1 MSDLDVLWEPV
12 HIGPATAPNRI
23 AVPAHQTHFPM
34 EADDLIGARYIA
46 YMEARAR
53 GGAGLLV
60 VEAGAVHP
68 SAARDGLINAYRP
81 EIVPGM
87 RRLGEAI
94 HRHESLLFAQLSHMG
109 NQDPGTSVLDEWHP
123 LVAPSPIPS
132 VVYGRIPKALAA
144 EEIAS
149 IVAGYGQTAANARE
163 AGLDGAEISAGHGYL
178 VCQFLSPLTNRR
190 TDEYGGSLEN
200 RCRFAVEAAEEVR
213 RCAGED
219 FALGI
224 RLSFDEG
231 LGDAGLTPEESE
243 GIVRLLDG
251 TGLFDYFSITGG
263 NYHTAHE
270 WVPGMAS
277 GYDGNFVPDAERA
290 KGAVGSGAPVVVAS
304 AIRTVERAAEIV
316 GGGQADLVGM
326 ARAHIADPDLVAKAR
341 AGRGGEIRRCV
352 GANQGCLRR
361 LFEHGMIT
369 CTVNPAAG
377 RERTLGGT
385 GPPAERRRVAV
396 VGGGPAGMKLAETA
410 AERGHQ
416 VVLLERAGVLG
427 GQLLLAG
434 RLPGREN
441 WLELAASLERS
452 IGRLGVDVRL
462 GTVATAEVLAGI
474 GADEVVLATG
484 SRFDLSGYSIS
495 SPGRDTIPGIER
507 DGVIAPD
514 QAIAD
519 PEGCGDRVVIFDDNG
534 DHVPLSL
541 ALLLAEPGR
550 SVEVVSSQLFAGSR
564 LVVTGDLPWLL
575 PKLASAGV
583 PVTSQFSLDG
593 MDADSVAVSSIWG
606 GGPRRI
612 PADTVILSMMRVA
625 EDSLV
630 AELAGSGMAVTRLG
644 DCLAPRE
651 VDDATYEAVLL
662 GRTIGVESGAPA

>member
-1 MSDLDVLWEPV
+1 MSDLSALWEPIR
-12 HIGPATAPNRI
+12 IGPVTAPNRI

-34 EADDLIGARYIA
+34 EEGDLIGDRYIA

-60 VEAGAVHP
+60 IEAGAVHP

-87 RRLGEAI
+87 RGLGEAV
-94 HRHESLLFAQLSHMG
+94 HRHGSLLFAQLSHMG

-123 LVAPSPIPS
+123 LVAPSAIPS
-132 VVYGRIPKALAA
+132 VVYGRVPKALTA
-144 EEIAS
+144 EEIAG
-149 IVAGYGQTAANARE
+149 IVAGYGQTAANAAE

-190 TDEYGGSLEN
+190 TDEYGGGLEN

-213 RCAGED
+213 RRAGED

-231 LGDAGLTPEESE
+231 LGDAGLTPEDSE
-243 GIVRLLDG
+243 DIVRHLDS

-263 NYHTAHE
+263 NYHTSHE
-270 WVPGMAS
+270 WIPAMAS

-290 KGAVGSGAPVVVAS
+290 KAAISSSAPVLVAS

-316 GGGQADLVGM
+316 GRGQADLVGM

-341 AGRGGEIRRCV
+341 DGRSDEVRRCV
-352 GANQGCLRR
+352 GANQGCMRR

-369 CTVNPAAG
+369 CTVNPVAG
-377 RERTLGGT
+377 RERTLGRDE
-385 GPPAERRRVAV
+385 PPAERRRVAV
-396 VGGGPAGMKLAETA
+396 IGGGPAGMKLAETA
-410 AERGHQ
+410 AERGHE
-416 VVLLERAGVLG
+416 VVLLERGASLG

-441 WLELAASLERS
+441 WMDLAQDLERS
-452 IGRLGVDVRL
+452 IQRLGVQVRL
-462 GTVATAEVLAGI
+462 RTEGTADAVAAI
-474 GADEVVLATG
+474 QADQVFLATG
-484 SRFDLSGYSIS
+484 SCFDNSGYSIG
-495 SPGRDTIPGIER
+495 SPGRDTIPGIDRE
-507 DGVIAPD
+507 GVIGPD
-514 QAIAD
+514 EAITD
-519 PEGCGDRVVIFDDNG
+519 PDSCGNRIVIFDDNG
-534 DHVPLSL
+534 DHLPLSL
-541 ALLLAEPGR
+541 ALMLSARGR

-564 LVVTGDLPWLL
+564 LIVTGDLPWLL
-575 PKLASAGV
+575 PKLAAAGV
-583 PVTSQFSLDG
+583 PVTSQSVIDS
-593 MDADSVAVSSIWG
+593 MDAGSVTVSSVWG
-606 GGPRRI
+606 GEPRRV
-612 PADTVILSMMRVA
+612 PADTVVLSMLKVA
-625 EDSLV
+625 EDSLE
-630 AELAGSGMAVTRLG
+630 AELADAGLPVTKLG

-662 GRTIGVESGAPA
+662 GSSIGTRSDAPL